1 MANNNNNNDDF
12 DDFDD
17 EGFEDFDQS
26 GGSTLGD
33 LWRNNPVI
41 KIAAVVVLGVIV
53 IGGIFLIGGGGGS
66 EDAPSRV
73 AQAPQEREVPGS
85 DELPEQY
92 REQLRQQN
100 EERAVSAMR
109 SGDRSQVPVPIF
121 EDQARVLDQLDQQE
135 VEEEEDPFAIW
146 RMEEL
151 RREVEQQQVQQQ
163 QQQEDFVRQ
172 FDDAVQMQPDPQSVS
187 QLSQAMI
194 AQMQQIL
201 GSQQIAPTSLI
212 TVTTEPE
219 PAQIGIGQNGQAGGD
234 NSGIQTSSPIDTAA
248 SNVINEKDVLI
259 PAGTVL
265 YAQLLTEANS
275 DVPGPVLGQILDGE
289 FLGARLIGSF
299 ERNYRYLTINFSRM
313 TVGRKSYSVQG
324 VALNPNTSIGGLQT
338 EYDSRYFSR
347 VVLPA
352 AARFIEGVGS
362 AIAESES
369 TTVSI
374 NGTTVATEQ
383 EDVDFG
389 QELARGV
396 EEGAREFGD
405 ILDDQAN
412 EIEPLIRVAAGTP
425 MAIFFTQDVLKDG
438 RNPAA
443 LMGQTGLP
451 AESNIRTQLP
461 LGGLD
466 LPNLPRELR

>member
-1 MANNNNNNDDF
+1 MANNSNNNDDF

-26 GGSTLGD
+26 GGSSLGD
-33 LWRNNPVI
+33 LWRNNPII

-53 IGGIFLIGGGGGS
+53 IGGIFLIGGGGNN

-73 AQAPQEREVPGS
+73 SQAPQEREVPGS

-121 EDQARVLDQLDQQE
+121 EDQTRVLDQLDQQQA
-135 VEEEEDPFAIW
+135 EEEEDPFAIW

-151 RREVEQQQVQQQ
+151 RREVEQQQEQQE
-163 QQQEDFVRQ
+163 QQQEEFVRQ

-212 TVTTEPE
+212 TVTSEQQPLQ
-219 PAQIGIGQNGQAGGD
+219 PGIGQQTAQTQGNAM
-234 NSGIQTSSPIDTAA
+234 QTSNPLETIDN
-248 SNVINEKDVLI
+248 NVIDEEDVLI

-275 DVPGPVLGQILDGE
+275 DVPAPVLGQILDGE
-289 FLGARLIGSF
+289 FLGARIIGSF
-299 ERNYRYLTINFSRM
+299 EENYRYLTINFSRM
-313 TVGRKSYSVQG
+313 TVGRKSYSVQA
-324 VALNPNTSIGGLQT
+324 VALNPNTSLGGLQT
-338 EYDSRYFSR
+338 EYNPRYLGR
-347 VVLPA
+347 VILPA
-352 AARFIEGVGS
+352 AARFVEGVGS

-396 EEGAREFGD
+396 EEGAQEFGD
-405 ILDDQAN
+405 ILDEQGDD
-412 EIEPLIRVAAGTP
+412 IEPLIRVAAGTP

-443 LMGQTGLP
+443 LGQTGLP
-451 AESNIRTQLP
+451 SESQIRTQLP
-461 LGGLD
+461 TGGLD

>member
-219 PAQIGIGQNGQAGGD
+219 PAQIGI
-234 NSGIQTSSPIDTAA
+234 
-248 SNVINEKDVLI
+248 
-259 PAGTVL
+259 
-265 YAQLLTEANS
+265 
-275 DVPGPVLGQILDGE
+275 
-289 FLGARLIGSF
+289 
-299 ERNYRYLTINFSRM
+299 
-313 TVGRKSYSVQG
+313 
-324 VALNPNTSIGGLQT
+324 
-338 EYDSRYFSR
+338 
-347 VVLPA
+347 
-352 AARFIEGVGS
+352 
-362 AIAESES
+362 
-369 TTVSI
+369 
-374 NGTTVATEQ
+374 
-383 EDVDFG
+383 
-389 QELARGV
+389 
-396 EEGAREFGD
+396 
-405 ILDDQAN
+405 
-412 EIEPLIRVAAGTP
+412 
-425 MAIFFTQDVLKDG
+425 
-438 RNPAA
+438 
-443 LMGQTGLP
+443 
-451 AESNIRTQLP
+451 
-461 LGGLD
+461 
-466 LPNLPRELR
+466 